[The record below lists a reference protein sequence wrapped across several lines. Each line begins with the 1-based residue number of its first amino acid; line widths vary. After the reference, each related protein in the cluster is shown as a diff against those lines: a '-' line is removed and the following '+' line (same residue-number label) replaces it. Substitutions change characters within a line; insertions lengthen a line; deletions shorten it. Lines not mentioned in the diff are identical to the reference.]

1 MFAKR
6 SVKSKFNSFHSTLY
20 KIPWLFC
27 RVCFLAECSLH
38 KRRDTAKYSSVS
50 NPSSSTHSQAIADIS
65 QHRSS
70 GGGVLFSSRCT
81 LKHRERNMLA
91 NFGCFVANLRTFWC
105 IF

>member
-50 NPSSSTHSQAIADIS
+50 NPSSYSYSYSFLQ
-65 QHRSS
+65 
-70 GGGVLFSSRCT
+70 L
-81 LKHRERNMLA
+81 
-91 NFGCFVANLRTFWC
+91 
-105 IF
+105 